1 MGRIFME
8 PHPPHMGC
16 HSSSPVSCMQPQP
29 ATPSILINLKATT
42 PLNWLHFELTGS
54 QWALF
59 WSLLALGLTKATF
72 LWSKKNVSIDGNLLR
87 DPVSGPTVPE
97 NCLLL
102 LRPLLTPEQ
111 PLILNQKAKNLDNSS
126 IHKSQA
132 FFPLC
137 TCYVSFYYL
146 STVYGAYRSLQ
157 RASDP
162 LKCVVI
168 GGCEPLTVVVRN
180 RPESSWRANHCA
192 SCFQPDIS

>member
-59 WSLLALGLTKATF
+59 WSLLALGLTKATN
-72 LWSKKNVSIDGNLLR
+72 LPLKQEKCVSIDGNLLR

-97 NCLLL
+97 NGLLL

-132 FFPLC
+132 FSPYAPAMFLLFKYSVWCLQKPPK
-137 TCYVSFYYL
+137 SI
-146 STVYGAYRSLQ
+146 RSLEMCGY
-157 RASDP
+157 RWLWATH
-162 LKCVVI
+162 C
-168 GGCEPLTVVVRN
+168 GC
-180 RPESSWRANHCA
+180 
-192 SCFQPDIS
+192 